1 MILVDGLLAVPP
13 LWSSAVALG
22 PAKSDWEQE
31 QEREQVAR
39 TRFIAYGVVAPIT
52 VAVGIVGNLLTIV
65 LLRQPQFR
73 GVTFTYFLVLALSD
87 LISLCMF
94 VSMMVHFQHEETLSF
109 STAVWYAYF
118 ELFMVNVPMSVSV
131 LVVVCITVDRFYS
144 VCRPTH
150 FAAIHTERC
159 ARLAIAGSV
168 AFAVLVWLPV
178 CFLLHPVE
186 CVELS
191 CSPPD
196 NRTWWAVRF
205 NNELFPEDWYRPYAW
220 VRQVLLAF
228 IPIILLVVLNALTL
242 RGFLR
247 LRARRAEMARSSASG
262 SLQLTVSSSAE
273 GRHRKEQHLIPLL
286 VAVMITFS
294 ATMLPSGIVDAI
306 HTDDP
311 EDEATYEVF
320 RALGNNLEVLSH
332 ALNFYMYILCSRT
345 IRVALKNIFRRRR
358 QVSLARASVS
368 RVLIAVQQLTR
379 NDGRGKTPSAEPTG
393 TEEGR
398 RREKETQGVAAET
411 ASERDLAQTV

>member
-1 MILVDGLLAVPP
+1 M
-13 LWSSAVALG
+13 
-22 PAKSDWEQE
+22 
-31 QEREQVAR
+31 
-39 TRFIAYGVVAPIT
+39 
-52 VAVGIVGNLLTIV
+52 
-65 LLRQPQFR
+65 
-73 GVTFTYFLVLALSD
+73 TFTYFLVLALSD
-87 LISLCMF
+87 LLSLCMV
-94 VSMMVHFQHEETLSF
+94 VSMIVNYQQEETRFF
-109 STAVWYAYF
+109 STAVWYAHF
-118 ELFMVNVPMSVSV
+118 ALFMINVPMSVSV

-168 AFAVLVWLPV
+168 AFAVLVWLPM
-178 CFLLHPVE
+178 CFLMHPVE
-186 CVELS
+186 CVEPS

-205 NNELFPEDWYRPYAW
+205 NSELFPEDWYRPYAW
-220 VRQVLLAF
+220 VRQVLLSF

-247 LRARRAEMARSSASG
+247 LRTRRNEMARSSASG
-262 SLQLTVSSSAE
+262 SLQLTVSPNAE
-273 GRHRKEQHLIPLL
+273 GRHRKEQHIIPLL

-294 ATMLPSGIVDAI
+294 ATMLPSGIVDAM

-320 RALGNNLEVLSH
+320 RAVGNNLEILSH

-345 IRVALKNIFRRRR
+345 VRVALKNICRRRR

-368 RVLIAVQQLTR
+368 RVLIAVQQLAKSH
-379 NDGRGKTPSAEPTG
+379 GRGKTSSTEPTG
-393 TEEGR
+393 TVGFADTEEGR
-398 RREKETQGVAAET
+398 RRENETPQAVAAET
-411 ASERDLAQTV
+411 ASERNLARTV